1 MRAGFDTYHKPYSLP
16 VDQGATNL
24 RIWTIANQKGGVG
37 KTTTV
42 VALAGLLAEQ
52 GARVLMLDLDPH
64 GSLTSYFGHNP
75 DTLAIGSFNLFGDQ
89 PLASREAVK
98 SLLLPVGDSSIKL
111 IGASP
116 ALATVERRAPG
127 RDGMGLRVS
136 RAIAAVWEDFDY
148 ALIDTPPVLGALMIN
163 ALAASEQ
170 LLIPVQTEFL
180 ALKGLERMV
189 RTMAMVTRSL
199 QKNLPYL
206 IIPTMFDRRTQ
217 AAISSLRT
225 LRNQYTETIWA
236 GMIPVDTKLRD
247 ASRAGLLPSKSDPN
261 GRAVTAYRALLK
273 LLLSTQE
280 QRLRA

>member
-1 MRAGFDTYHKPYSLP
+1 M
-16 VDQGATNL
+16 

-42 VALAGLLAEQ
+42 VTLAGLLAEA
-52 GARVLMLDLDPH
+52 GSRVLLLDLDPH
-64 GSLTSYFGHNP
+64 GSLTSYFGYNP
-75 DTLAIGSFNLFGDQ
+75 DVLANGSFNLFNDD
-89 PLASREAVK
+89 PTFSRDIVRA
-98 SLLLPVGDSSIKL
+98 LLLPAGATGIQL

-136 RAIAAVWEDFDY
+136 RALAAVWDDFDY
-148 ALIDTPPVLGALMIN
+148 VLIDTPPVLGALMIN

-170 LLIPVQTEFL
+170 LLVPVQTEFL

-189 RTMAMVTRSL
+189 RTLSMVTRSL
-199 QKNLPYL
+199 QKNLHYL

-217 AAISSLRT
+217 ASVTSLRA
-225 LRNQYTETIWA
+225 LRNQYADTIWA

-247 ASRAGLLPSKSDPN
+247 ASRAAMLPSQADPN
-261 GRAVTAYRALLK
+261 GRAVQAYRALLK
-273 LLLSTQE
+273 VLLSTQE